1 LQFFKQSFYRSLTR
15 QFIYEI
21 QPVVPH
27 SARLSW
33 VLSVLQIID
42 AMILKSIPILGLIYN
57 HHRAV
62 AFKSLSSVRIPSSH
76 LHPNINQRYHHPNI
90 NHQRYLS
97 IMSSTANNIDNEQT
111 VSKTSTNG
119 KVIVVGSI
127 NQDLTTYASS
137 LPSAGQTILGTD
149 FVTTGGG
156 KGANQ
161 AVAASKI
168 NIVDSQNN
176 GGVRMIGR
184 VGNDAMGNNL
194 LSSLQTNGVK
204 MNIDEMKVDGQHTGV
219 ASINVDTN
227 SGQNTIVVS
236 PGANLA
242 LSSDDVQSS
251 LANMCE
257 KDVVLV
263 QLEIKPEAALQA
275 LKSASSKGALTILNP
290 APAPKDWELT
300 PEWYSYIDVLIPN
313 ETELASLC
321 GLSNEEESVTGEG
334 EEAMARQLL
343 DKGIRHAVIVTLGER
358 GAMIVRRRCKDDS
371 STDSLQTQ
379 TIMISEPSDLP
390 CKSQPVVD
398 TVGAGDA
405 FCGALSA
412 YLSRGVELEKAASM
426 ACGVASMSVRKR
438 GAQESYVSASDLPD
452 CLKLESLKPNNEEG
466 DVKKD
471 TRKAITF
478 VTGNKNKLMEVQR
491 LLATSSSSSSI
502 PFDITNHK
510 LDLPE
515 LQGTPEEIARVK
527 CQTAA
532 KELQTAVLTEDTCLC
547 FRALNDLPGPYIK
560 WFLDGLGHE
569 GLNKLLEGFDDTR
582 AYAQTIIAFC
592 PGPDSDVVLFQGQ
605 TEGSVVPSRG
615 PKDFGWDAV
624 FEPTDEE
631 QGSTSEEDRK
641 TYAEMTKDEKN
652 AISHRGRAFEKF
664 RNYLLSEA
672 DGILKDMR

>member
-1 LQFFKQSFYRSLTR
+1 
-15 QFIYEI
+15 
-21 QPVVPH
+21 
-27 SARLSW
+27 
-33 VLSVLQIID
+33 
-42 AMILKSIPILGLIYN
+42 
-57 HHRAV
+57 
-62 AFKSLSSVRIPSSH
+62 
-76 LHPNINQRYHHPNI
+76 
-90 NHQRYLS
+90 
-97 IMSSTANNIDNEQT
+97 MSSTTNNNNNKT
-111 VSKTSTNG
+111 LSKTSNG

-168 NIVDSQNN
+168 NIVDTQNN
-176 GGVRMIGR
+176 GGVYMIGR
-184 VGNDAMGNNL
+184 VGNDVMGNTL

-204 MNIDEMKVDGQHTGV
+204 MNIDEMKVNGQHTGV

-227 SGQNTIVVS
+227 SGQNTIVVA

-275 LKSASSKGALTILNP
+275 LKSSSSKDALTILNP

-300 PEWYSYIDVLIPN
+300 SEWYSSIDIIIPN
-313 ETELASLC
+313 ETELSSLC

-334 EEAMARQLL
+334 EEAMAKSLL

-358 GAMIVRRRCKDDS
+358 GAMIVRRCKDDS
-371 STDSLQTQ
+371 SGNDSPQTQ
-379 TIMISEPSDLP
+379 TIMISEPADLP
-390 CKSQPVVD
+390 CKDEPVVD

-405 FCGALSA
+405 FCGGLAA

-438 GAQESYVSASDLPD
+438 GAQESYPSASDLPD
-452 CLKLESLKPNNEEG
+452 CLKLESLELNDEE
-466 DVKKD
+466 DVDKD
-471 TRKAITF
+471 TRKEITF

-592 PGPDSDVVLFQGQ
+592 PGPDSDVVLFKGK

-615 PKDFGWDAV
+615 PTDFGWDAV

-631 QGSTSEEDRK
+631 QGSTYEEDRK

-664 RNYLLSEA
+664 RQYLLSEA
-672 DGILKDMR
+672 DSILKDIR

>member
-1 LQFFKQSFYRSLTR
+1 
-15 QFIYEI
+15 
-21 QPVVPH
+21 
-27 SARLSW
+27 
-33 VLSVLQIID
+33 
-42 AMILKSIPILGLIYN
+42 M
-57 HHRAV
+57 
-62 AFKSLSSVRIPSSH
+62 SSV
-76 LHPNINQRYHHPNI
+76 
-90 NHQRYLS
+90 
-97 IMSSTANNIDNEQT
+97 NNNNNEQT
-111 VSKTSTNG
+111 VSKTSNG

-149 FVTTGGG
+149 FITTGGG

-168 NIVDSQNN
+168 NIVDTQNN
-176 GGVRMIGR
+176 GGVYMIGR
-184 VGNDAMGNNL
+184 VGNDVMGNTL
-194 LSSLQTNGVK
+194 LSSLQTYGVK
-204 MNIDEMKVDGQHTGV
+204 MNKDEMKVKHEHTGV

-227 SGQNTIVVS
+227 SGQNTIVVA

-251 LANMCE
+251 LADLSE

-275 LKSASSKGALTILNP
+275 LKCASARGALTILNP
-290 APAPKDWELT
+290 APAPEDWELT
-300 PEWYSYIDVLIPN
+300 NEWYSSIDILIPN

-321 GLSNEEESVTGEG
+321 GLSNEEEYITGEG
-334 EEAMARQLL
+334 EEAMAKSLL

-358 GAMIVRRRCKDDS
+358 GAMIVRRCKGDS
-371 STDSLQTQ
+371 NSNGSLQTQ
-379 TIMISEPSDLP
+379 TIMISEPPELP

-398 TVGAGDA
+398 TVGAGDSL
-405 FCGALSA
+405 CGSLAA

-438 GAQESYVSASDLPD
+438 GAQESYPSADNLPD
-452 CLKLESLKPNNEEG
+452 CLKLKSLELNDEEEDANN
-466 DVKKD
+466 KD
-471 TRKAITF
+471 SRKAITF

-491 LLATSSSSSSI
+491 LIASSSSSSSI

-560 WFLDGLGHE
+560 WFLDSLGHE

-582 AYAQTIIAFC
+582 AYAQTIIAFS
-592 PGPDSDVVLFQGQ
+592 PGPDSDVVLFQGE
-605 TEGSVVPSRG
+605 TEGRIVTSRG

-624 FEPTDEE
+624 FEPTD
-631 QGSTSEEDRK
+631 EEDRK

-664 RNYLLSEA
+664 RKYLFSEA
-672 DGILKDMR
+672 DSILKDMR

>member
-1 LQFFKQSFYRSLTR
+1 
-15 QFIYEI
+15 
-21 QPVVPH
+21 
-27 SARLSW
+27 
-33 VLSVLQIID
+33 
-42 AMILKSIPILGLIYN
+42 M
-57 HHRAV
+57 
-62 AFKSLSSVRIPSSH
+62 SSV
-76 LHPNINQRYHHPNI
+76 
-90 NHQRYLS
+90 
-97 IMSSTANNIDNEQT
+97 NNNNNEQT
-111 VSKTSTNG
+111 VSKTPNS

-161 AVAASKI
+161 AVAASKL
-168 NIVDSQNN
+168 NIVDTQNN
-176 GGVRMIGR
+176 GGVYMIGR
-184 VGNDAMGNNL
+184 VGNDVMGNTL

-204 MNIDEMKVDGQHTGV
+204 INKDEMKVIGQHTGV

-227 SGQNTIVVS
+227 SGQNTIVVA

-242 LSSDDVQSS
+242 LTSDDVQSS
-251 LANMCE
+251 LANVSE

-300 PEWYSYIDVLIPN
+300 PEWYSYIDLLIPN

-358 GAMIVRRRCKDDS
+358 GAMIVRRCKDD
-371 STDSLQTQ
+371 TNADSLQTQ
-379 TIMISEPSDLP
+379 TIMISEPADLP
-390 CKSQPVVD
+390 CKDEPVVD
-398 TVGAGDA
+398 TVGAGDS
-405 FCGALSA
+405 FCGGLAA

-438 GAQESYVSASDLPD
+438 GAQESYPSADNLPD
-452 CLKLESLKPNNEEG
+452 CLKLKSLELNDEEEDANN
-466 DVKKD
+466 KD
-471 TRKAITF
+471 SRKAITF

-491 LLATSSSSSSI
+491 LIASSSSSSSI

-560 WFLDGLGHE
+560 WFLDSLGHE

-582 AYAQTIIAFC
+582 AYAQTIIAFS
-592 PGPDSDVVLFQGQ
+592 PGPDSDVVLFQGE
-605 TEGSVVPSRG
+605 TEGRIVHSRG
-615 PKDFGWDAV
+615 PKDFGWDAI

-631 QGSTSEEDRK
+631 QGNTSEEDRK

-664 RNYLLSEA
+664 RKYLFSEA
-672 DGILKDMR
+672 DSILKDMR

>member
-1 LQFFKQSFYRSLTR
+1 MAIFQDNACRLHRLLANIIYLVQSLLLCLTTP
-15 QFIYEI
+15 FGCCKSY
-21 QPVVPH
+21 
-27 SARLSW
+27 
-33 VLSVLQIID
+33 D
-42 AMILKSIPILGLIYN
+42 AMILKSIPLLGLFYN
-57 HHRAV
+57 HYRTV
-62 AFKSLSSVRIPSSH
+62 AFKSLSVLRIPSSH
-76 LHPNINQRYHHPNI
+76 RHPNINQRYHHLNI
-90 NHQRYLS
+90 NHQIYLS
-97 IMSSTANNIDNEQT
+97 IMSSTTNNMDNEQT

-149 FVTTGGG
+149 FITTDGG

-168 NIVDSQNN
+168 SIVDTQTNN
-176 GGVRMIGR
+176 GGVYMIGR
-184 VGNDAMGNNL
+184 VGDDVMGTNL
-194 LSSLQTNGVK
+194 LSSLQSNGVK
-204 MNIDEMKVDGQHTGV
+204 MNIEEMKVDGQHTGV

-227 SGQNTIVVS
+227 SGQYTIVVA

-242 LSSDDVQSS
+242 LSCDDVQSS

-290 APAPKDWELT
+290 APAPEDWELT
-300 PEWYSYIDVLIPN
+300 PEWYSSTDLLIPN

-321 GLSNEEESVTGEG
+321 GLSNEEEYVTGDG
-334 EEAMARQLL
+334 EEAMAKSLL
-343 DKGIRHAVIVTLGER
+343 DKGIRHAVVVTLGER
-358 GAMIVRRRCKDDS
+358 GAMIVRRFKDDS

-390 CKSQPVVD
+390 CKDEPVVD

-405 FCGALSA
+405 FCGALAA

-438 GAQESYVSASDLPD
+438 GAQDSYPSASDLPD
-452 CLKLESLKPNNEEG
+452 CLKLESIEPNNEEG

-560 WFLDGLGHE
+560 WFLDSLGHE

-582 AYAQTIIAFC
+582 AYAQTIIAFS
-592 PGPDSDVVLFQGQ
+592 PGPDSEVVLFQGQ
-605 TEGSVVPSRG
+605 TEGRIVPSRG

-664 RNYLLSEA
+664 RRYLLTEA
-672 DGILKDMR
+672 DSILKDMR